1 MTYRSD
7 RDITQDLMPIRLF
20 GTVITHGADPEQT
33 DVQQFMA
40 IFRQAENDVV
50 GSLTEKKKQAILR
63 RSWRIHDEIIKPY
76 QQAEI
81 AVAKFGLIVFYVLD
95 KLREQRLFTLVDGSP
110 LDVALSAILDEDGT
124 LVQYAN
130 IKKIDDSAQK
140 AARKML
146 SQLQANGLYLGAT
159 WE

>member
-7 RDITQDLMPIRLF
+7 RDITQDLMPVRFF
-20 GTVITHGADPEQT
+20 GSVIHHGADPNQT
-33 DVQQFMA
+33 DVKEFMS
-40 IFRQAENDVV
+40 IFRQAENEIV
-50 GSLTEKKKQAILR
+50 GNLPEKKKQAILR

-76 QQAEI
+76 QDAQT

-124 LVQYAN
+124 LVQFAN

-146 SQLQANGLYLGAT
+146 SQLQANGLYLRAI